1 MVLPY
6 EKPIKLCLP
15 PTDGQKQRK
24 PSLRAMASVNHFSRK
39 IKQTKLL
46 FPHCSAFATPGAI
59 NSQSNQNLQEQ
70 LGNDCFKAEPMVFS
84 PDFDGRDDFTNI
96 IYGCNAT
103 GRVANILIYDAL
115 GRQVRTLTRNE
126 TLVTSGV
133 IRWDGTNDR
142 GEKVRIGYYLIYL
155 EVFDLSGN
163 VTRQQLK
170 VAVTGRF

>member
-1 MVLPY
+1 M
-6 EKPIKLCLP
+6 
-15 PTDGQKQRK
+15 QRFDYSEDFHFELLDETEGV
-24 PSLRAMASVNHFSRK
+24 SLERIDYSASEND
-39 IKQTKLL
+39 
-46 FPHCSAFATPGAI
+46 PNNWASASSTSGFATPGAI
-59 NSQSNQNLQEQ
+59 NSQSDQNLQEQ

-103 GRVANILIYDAL
+103 GKVANVLIYDAL
-115 GRQVRTLTRNE
+115 GRKVRTLTQNE
-126 TLVTSGV
+126 TLATSGV

-170 VAVTGRF
+170 VAVTGRFR